1 MRTPKNSGAWPRCPW
16 ELFQLGS
23 RLAHGATLA
32 LAVSGCM
39 PAAPASGAASAPLS
53 AQPSATDAE
62 SNALALRRLAASRR
76 ECPVPVERAVQ
87 ETPARIAP
95 DERVPDFLLASERC
109 EIFDSRALVGKQP
122 FVVVFFASWCSVCE
136 HKMPAVR
143 DALEERGD
151 ELTTLFV
158 SLDEDE
164 GWAGTEQFLERHGLV
179 PTSAVVGRDF
189 LSFSLGYNP
198 FRSVPVVVV
207 VGRSGR
213 VVDVQVGV
221 HDGDDER
228 LDEALDIAIDEL
240 PEGSKLTSYPRP

>member
-1 MRTPKNSGAWPRCPW
+1 MRTPKNSAR
-16 ELFQLGS
+16 S
-23 RLAHGATLA
+23 ATLALA

-39 PAAPASGAASAPLS
+39 PAAPASGPVPLTPR
-53 AQPSATDAE
+53 AQPSASDPD
-62 SNALALRRLAASRR
+62 SDVLALRRLAASRA
-76 ECPVPVERAVQ
+76 ECPVPIERALRDA
-87 ETPARIAP
+87 PPRIAP

-136 HKMPAVR
+136 HKIPAIR
-143 DALEERGD
+143 EALLERGA

-158 SLDEDE
+158 SLDDDD
-164 GWAGTEQFLERHGLV
+164 GWAGTEQFLARHGLV
-179 PTSAVVGRDF
+179 PNSAVVGRDH

-228 LDEALDIAIDEL
+228 LDEALDVAIDEL
-240 PEGSKLTSYPRP
+240 PEGSQLTSYPRP

>member
-1 MRTPKNSGAWPRCPW
+1 
-16 ELFQLGS
+16 
-23 RLAHGATLA
+23 
-32 LAVSGCM
+32 
-39 PAAPASGAASAPLS
+39 
-53 AQPSATDAE
+53 
-62 SNALALRRLAASRR
+62 
-76 ECPVPVERAVQ
+76 
-87 ETPARIAP
+87 
-95 DERVPDFLLASERC
+95 
-109 EIFDSRALVGKQP
+109 
-122 FVVVFFASWCSVCE
+122 
-136 HKMPAVR
+136 MPAVR